1 MYYGYIG
8 KILDVNLYTKQEVK
22 KELDVE
28 VARKFLGGLGL
39 GSKILY
45 DEVGPNVDPLSP
57 DNIII
62 IATGPLTGTS
72 APTSGRTEIITK
84 SPLTGIIGVGNFGGS
99 FGVKL
104 KRAGFDAVIIRNE
117 GDRPVYLW
125 IEDGHAELHNAEHL
139 WGKDTW
145 ETADALK
152 EELGND
158 ISVLSIGQ
166 AGENLVKFACP
177 VIDYHHAPGRSQAGC
192 VMGAKKLKAI
202 AVRGTKGVAIADPEK
217 FREAVM
223 EVAERIA
230 SYPERGERLKT
241 GSNFLVKGAAE
252 SGILP
257 ARNFQTGVLSPDS
270 EVWNLPKSVEDH
282 LMMGPEYCYHCS
294 MAQYYGCNL
303 MTNIKTGR
311 YAGPSIGGVGFSLVG
326 WEWGAKCEIKSF
338 PAMWK
343 CRELCQRYGM
353 DQVGPI
359 PFAMELFQRG
369 IITKEDTD
377 GLELEWGNELAV
389 MEMLRRIAYRDGL
402 GDILAEG
409 SARAAKKIKVGAD
422 KYALTI
428 KGMEM
433 IYIDPRKGPPAS
445 NLGNLVGPRG
455 DDLQTTHGLNETFPE
470 WAKRAGWG
478 KDEYLRWFVNWVDMF
493 EDVKRRIFGVPP
505 RPDALEAHAVE
516 GKAELTKWYGEL
528 SSVYNSLGLC
538 LFAVNCF
545 SAIGP
550 THFAKLYSSCTGWHT
565 TPLEIMKAGERIFN
579 LMKAYA
585 VREGFTRKDDDWPA
599 RFYEEPLFEGP
610 AKGSTLFK
618 DKISSLLDEYYEL
631 MGWEKDT
638 GLPTREKL
646 VDLGLE
652 EVSEELERMGKLS
665 NTSNKK

>member
-202 AVRGTKGVAIADPEK
+202 AVREQ
-217 FREAVM
+217 RE
-223 EVAERIA
+223 
-230 SYPERGERLKT
+230 
-241 GSNFLVKGAAE
+241 
-252 SGILP
+252 
-257 ARNFQTGVLSPDS
+257 
-270 EVWNLPKSVEDH
+270 
-282 LMMGPEYCYHCS
+282 
-294 MAQYYGCNL
+294 
-303 MTNIKTGR
+303 
-311 YAGPSIGGVGFSLVG
+311 
-326 WEWGAKCEIKSF
+326 
-338 PAMWK
+338 
-343 CRELCQRYGM
+343 
-353 DQVGPI
+353 
-359 PFAMELFQRG
+359 
-369 IITKEDTD
+369 
-377 GLELEWGNELAV
+377 
-389 MEMLRRIAYRDGL
+389 
-402 GDILAEG
+402 
-409 SARAAKKIKVGAD
+409 
-422 KYALTI
+422 
-428 KGMEM
+428 
-433 IYIDPRKGPPAS
+433 
-445 NLGNLVGPRG
+445 
-455 DDLQTTHGLNETFPE
+455 
-470 WAKRAGWG
+470 
-478 KDEYLRWFVNWVDMF
+478 
-493 EDVKRRIFGVPP
+493 
-505 RPDALEAHAVE
+505 
-516 GKAELTKWYGEL
+516 
-528 SSVYNSLGLC
+528 
-538 LFAVNCF
+538 
-545 SAIGP
+545 
-550 THFAKLYSSCTGWHT
+550 
-565 TPLEIMKAGERIFN
+565 
-579 LMKAYA
+579 
-585 VREGFTRKDDDWPA
+585 
-599 RFYEEPLFEGP
+599 
-610 AKGSTLFK
+610 
-618 DKISSLLDEYYEL
+618 
-631 MGWEKDT
+631 
-638 GLPTREKL
+638 
-646 VDLGLE
+646 
-652 EVSEELERMGKLS
+652 
-665 NTSNKK
+665 